1 MVYDQIFFDNVPKIK
16 IIWCRNKMENTG
28 EIFADVEMV
37 FVDDIYFPSLGN
49 IVESQWEV
57 K

>member
-1 MVYDQIFFDNVPKIK
+1 MVYDQICFDTVPKIK
-16 IIWCRNKMENTG
+16 IIWCRNKMETTG
-28 EIFADVEMV
+28 EIFAYVEMV

-49 IVESQWEV
+49 NIESQWEE